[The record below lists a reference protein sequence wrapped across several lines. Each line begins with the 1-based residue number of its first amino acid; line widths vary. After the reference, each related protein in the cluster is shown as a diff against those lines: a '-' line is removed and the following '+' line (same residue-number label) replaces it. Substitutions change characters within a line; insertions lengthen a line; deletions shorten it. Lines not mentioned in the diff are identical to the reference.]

1 MTETPQKEPVNPV
14 EPVKPVEPVEPVKPV
29 NPVASVERPSQAA
42 RSLVKLP
49 QVAFMNNLNIG
60 PRLTVAF
67 GILVMLTLLVA
78 GLSYAA
84 SYQATVNINR
94 TDELRV
100 PIVLASAR
108 AQANLLR
115 MQADVRGYLAL
126 EDQAFRDSYGRVS
139 QDFESNLAELEEL
152 KPDLTTENQARINEL
167 QLLYWEWAALP
178 EDLFDLRDDQLE
190 REPAYNILA
199 TRGSRLAGT
208 VLIDIQEMIDAQ
220 ALRDPSPDNTALLSD
235 MARFQGT
242 FASMLSG
249 LRGYVT
255 TRNRIFRQE
264 YEVNLVAN
272 QFAWDRLNS
281 RRSLLTD
288 SQQEI
293 LDNMIVT
300 RAEFLLLPENE
311 IFPVLESDRYR
322 EDLYLFS
329 VEALPLADRMEEIL
343 NELTLIQQEG
353 LRLDLNTGR
362 QGLSRANRITL
373 IFGSFALLLGIGM
386 SIVFR
391 ENIVGPIRRL
401 TGVAELIR
409 KGDLEAESP
418 VESEDE
424 IGILATT
431 FNSMTRQL
439 RQTLLQVRKEK
450 TRADSL
456 LNVVIPIGVDLS
468 FEKNFNRLLE
478 KMLVEAK
485 AFCQANAGTL
495 YLRTEDDH
503 LKYVIVHNDQM
514 DLKQGG
520 LSAQEPTYPPL
531 PIHRPDEDGRDH
543 GDHLLQHVAVHA
555 ASMGQSVN
563 VVSARDNKQYDF
575 SGPEAESGYYGESF
589 LAIPLVNSERR
600 VVGVMELVDPRDS
613 ETNEIVPFDANL
625 QQMMESFSS
634 LAVAALEA
642 YVREQSLRQE
652 IQQLRIEIDEA
663 KRQQQVSEIVDT
675 DFFSELQAKA
685 REMRRRNR
693 PSE

>member
-1 MTETPQKEPVNPV
+1 MSEQSNKSHTEG
-14 EPVKPVEPVEPVKPV
+14 
-29 NPVASVERPSQAA
+29 QAA
-42 RSLVKLP
+42 NAGRLAKLP
-49 QVAFMNNLNIG
+49 IAAINDLNIG
-60 PRLTVAF
+60 PKLTIAF
-67 GILVMLTLLVA
+67 GILVILTLLVV
-78 GLSYAA
+78 GLSYTA
-84 SYQATVNINR
+84 SRQATVNIDR
-94 TDELRV
+94 TDEVRV

-126 EDQAFRDSYGRVS
+126 EEPVFRESYGRVS
-139 QDFESNLAELEEL
+139 QDFETNLAELQQL
-152 KPDLTTENQARINEL
+152 KPDLTPDNRQRIDDLESIY
-167 QLLYWEWAALP
+167 QQWALLP
-178 EDLFDLRDDQLE
+178 EDLFNLRDDQLE

-208 VLIDIQEMIDAQ
+208 VLIDVQEMIDAQ
-220 ALRDPSPDNTALLSD
+220 ALREPTADNTALLTD

-242 FASMLSG
+242 FASMISG

-264 YEVNLVAN
+264 YEVNLTAN

-281 RRSLLTD
+281 RRNLLTEN
-288 SQQEI
+288 QQEI
-293 LDNMIVT
+293 LDRMAAT
-300 RAEFLLLPENE
+300 RAEFLTLPEGE

-322 EDLYLFS
+322 EDLFLFS
-329 VEALPLADRMEEIL
+329 TEALPLADEMEQL
-343 NELTLIQQEG
+343 LGELTLIQQEG

-362 QGLSRANRITL
+362 EGLANASRITL
-373 IFGSFALLLGIGM
+373 IFGSFALLLGVLM
-386 SIVFR
+386 SFAFR

-409 KGDLEAESP
+409 KGDLEAEAA

-424 IGILATT
+424 IGILAGT

-450 TRADSL
+450 NRADSL

-468 FEKNFNRLLE
+468 SEKDFNRLLE

-485 AFCQANAGTL
+485 TFCQANAGTL
-495 YLRTEDDH
+495 YLRTEDNH

-514 DLKQGG
+514 NLRQGG
-520 LSAQEPTYPPL
+520 LSAEKPTYPPL
-531 PIHRPDEDGRDH
+531 PIHDPEKDH
-543 GDHLLQHVAVHA
+543 PAEHVSVHA
-555 ASMGQSVN
+555 ASLGQTAN
-563 VVSARDNKQYDF
+563 VANARENRQFDF
-575 SGPEAESGYYGESF
+575 SGPEAESGYYGQSF
-589 LAIPLVNSERR
+589 LAIPLVNSEDQ
-600 VVGVMELVDPRDS
+600 VLGVMELVDPRDAD
-613 ETNEIVPFDANL
+613 TGEIISFDANL

-642 YVREQSLRQE
+642 YIREQSLRQE

-693 PSE
+693 PD